1 MVVPKVLI
9 DIKTLYN
16 RFEILAC
23 DDIYLFLVFLFV
35 EVELLL
41 GCEKLLLQK
50 NVLVVSVSKS
60 NIAHLSQLKLVIQQL
75 LILCLLVHQ
84 VHIEQLKLIQSHLV
98 VFGVTS
104 WVLAEQVVEVGGP
117 IRRLPNKALQVS

>member
-1 MVVPKVLI
+1 MVVTKVLI

-23 DDIYLFLVFLFV
+23 DDIDLFLVFLFV
-35 EVELLL
+35 QVELLL

-60 NIAHLSQLKLVIQQL
+60 NIAHLSQLKLVIQ
-75 LILCLLVHQ
+75 
-84 VHIEQLKLIQSHLV
+84 
-98 VFGVTS
+98 
-104 WVLAEQVVEVGGP
+104 
-117 IRRLPNKALQVS
+117 